1 MRGGSPAL
9 FVISIP
15 AAPPSNMRLLFRT
28 GKLAVLI
35 STPVNEKRERKL
47 VNNISEGARLI
58 REESLGN
65 EDM

>member
-1 MRGGSPAL
+1 
-9 FVISIP
+9 
-15 AAPPSNMRLLFRT
+15 LLFRT

-47 VNNISEGARLI
+47 VHNISEGAKLL